1 MKITFPWEKT
11 KKRKSRKKETFKR
24 VCDQVR
30 VISNGSYSTK
40 EDRAEASGKGIDG
53 GQKIRISEAPITL
66 VNRRGQ
72 RFRSLLEK
80 LISINIA
87 DAEFF
92 GDLGP
97 TGGMDDRDFVRV
109 LGCSSEELV

>member
-1 MKITFPWEKT
+1 M
-11 KKRKSRKKETFKR
+11 
-24 VCDQVR
+24 R
-30 VISNGSYSTK
+30 VISNSTK
-40 EDRAEASGKGIDG
+40 EDRAEASAEGIDR
-53 GQKIRISEAPITL
+53 GQNIRISEAPITL
-66 VNRRGQ
+66 VNGRGQ

-80 LISINIA
+80 FIGINIA

-97 TGGMDDRDFVRV
+97 TGGMYDRNFVRV

>member
-1 MKITFPWEKT
+1 
-11 KKRKSRKKETFKR
+11 

-30 VISNGSYSTK
+30 VISSTTTK
-40 EDRAEASGKGIDG
+40 EDRAEASAEGIDG
-53 GQKIRISEAPITL
+53 GQNIRISEAPITL
-66 VNRRGQ
+66 VNGRGQ
-72 RFRSLLEK
+72 RFRTLLEK
-80 LISINIA
+80 LVSINIA

-97 TGGMDDRDFVRV
+97 AGGMYDRDFVRV